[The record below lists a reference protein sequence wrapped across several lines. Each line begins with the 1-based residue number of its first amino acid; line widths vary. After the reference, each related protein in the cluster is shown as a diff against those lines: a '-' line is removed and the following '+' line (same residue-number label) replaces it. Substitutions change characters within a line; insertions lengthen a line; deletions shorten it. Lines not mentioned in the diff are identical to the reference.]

1 LAERD
6 YIESMP
12 VAHAIAETSRRWLRR
27 LPTLGAARAALDL
40 LYPPRCASCD
50 VALEHSDNAVLCGPC
65 REDLPLFE
73 GPLCYRCG
81 AATAEGIS
89 TVDGCGIC
97 RDTKLYFDHTIA
109 LGEYSGLLR
118 QLVLRAKHEEHV
130 AQGIA
135 ELLFEHRR
143 QELSET
149 KPDLIVAVPMYWL
162 RRWQRKTNST
172 EVIAAILAKK
182 LSTPVRFGRLK
193 RIRSTPPQTSVPG
206 SERFDN
212 VRRAFRTRRKRSLQG
227 LHVLLVDDVLTTG
240 ATCSESARALRD
252 AGVAKITVAVLARS
266 WPGK

>member
-1 LAERD
+1 
-6 YIESMP
+6 MP
-12 VAHAIAETSRRWLRR
+12 VAPVIAETPRRWLRQFSAF
-27 LPTLGAARAALDL
+27 GMGRAVLDL

-50 VALEHSDNAVLCGPC
+50 VALEHSDNAVLCGHC
-65 REDLPLFE
+65 RADLPIFD

-89 TVDGCGIC
+89 TAEGCGIC
-97 RDTKLYFDHTIA
+97 RETKFYFDHALA

-130 AQGIA
+130 AQGLA

-143 QELSET
+143 QELAAMQI
-149 KPDLIVAVPMYWL
+149 DLVVAVPMHWR
-162 RRWQRKTNST
+162 RRWQRKTNSA
-172 EVIAAILAKK
+172 EVIAATLAAKLKK
-182 LSTPVRFGRLK
+182 AARFSRLK
-193 RIRSTPPQTSVPG
+193 RIRSTPQQTSIPG

-212 VRRAFRTRRKRSLQG
+212 VRRAFRARRMQQLKG

-252 AGVAKITVAVLARS
+252 AGVAKITVAVTARS
-266 WPGK
+266 WTGK